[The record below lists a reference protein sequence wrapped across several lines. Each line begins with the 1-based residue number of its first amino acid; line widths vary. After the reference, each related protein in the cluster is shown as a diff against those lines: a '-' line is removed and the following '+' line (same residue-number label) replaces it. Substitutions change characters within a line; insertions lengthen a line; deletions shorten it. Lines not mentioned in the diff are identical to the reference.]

1 MKKNKFLLL
10 VLSFMLGGCSFNPTF
25 INSSKNDTTYSS
37 EASIPSSSSESN
49 ISSLTPSDDE
59 LTENDLFDIN
69 NTISI
74 NIDISS
80 NELQKIQ
87 NDYKSYS
94 SRGLKSPIYR
104 YAKSVTF
111 TICKNKKEY
120 QYSFNHVGVR
130 MKGNTSRHEFINDN
144 NELYNNIHLKLS
156 FEETFDDPNYY
167 TSDEIMT
174 WTDEERLIQKDRTF
188 FNMSKI
194 DLRYNKNA
202 DSSWIREHYSL
213 EMFRAFGI
221 MTQRSNFSKVI
232 INQENRNTNYGVY
245 LLTEPLNKTF
255 IKSRLN
261 DENSYINMGTWN
273 EEKNGT
279 YGVANSKY
287 GQLYK
292 ASYGINT
299 SNPGTGA
306 DMSHTDNNL
315 FGVEPD
321 DGSYTPIYDL
331 KTNKTNPDHSLIKNA
346 FNSLKN
352 DKEDIIGNYID
363 LEYFAMYEAIATV
376 LGNPDDLRNN
386 YNNYA
391 LYFRKTDGKM
401 IIIPIDEDRVLGISK
416 DWDPSNNAMSGVGPF
431 EKKSIGTNKE
441 QHNNLYLKTILDSDS
456 QTYQTYKNN
465 LATIIKSDWVKE
477 DHFSQMY
484 EIVKNNYEE
493 FSNSS
498 LSNHPWSLNS
508 QYDGSNANMSFSQ
521 YINKKITTINNALN
535 GQNIDATTN
544 KFNLIACHN
553 IYLRYTDYWTTVD
566 ETNKFLYDSSTEL
579 YYFEHLIVEKDIE
592 EFECKIFTT
601 DLGYDLWLMAD
612 NNGGVLKRGDNTIID
627 LDENDINHTLR
638 FTLSTKNETLSWEIK

>member
-1 MKKNKFLLL
+1 MKKNRYLLL
-10 VLSFMLGGCSFNPTF
+10 ALSFILGGCSFNPTF
-25 INSSKNDTTYSS
+25 SNSSNSDYHNTSDNLMS
-37 EASIPSSSSESN
+37 NSSSESN
-49 ISSLTPSDDE
+49 TSTPITSDDE
-59 LTENDLFDIN
+59 LTENDLFDIH

-80 NELQKIQ
+80 EELQKIQ

-111 TICKNKKEY
+111 TICKNGKEY
-120 QYSFNHVGVR
+120 QYSFDHVGIR
-130 MKGNTSRHEFINDN
+130 MKGNTSRHEFINEN

-167 TSDEIMT
+167 NNDEIMT
-174 WTDEERLIQKDRTF
+174 WTEEEKALQEDRTF

-194 DLRYNKNA
+194 DLRYNKNV
-202 DSSWIREHYSL
+202 DYSWIREHYAL
-213 EMFRAFGI
+213 EMFRNFGI

-232 INQENRNTNYGVY
+232 IKQEEKSINYGVY

-255 IKSRLN
+255 IKSRLD
-261 DENSYINMGTWN
+261 DENNYINMGTWK

-279 YGVANSKY
+279 FGVNDSKY

-299 SNPGTGA
+299 YNPGTGA
-306 DMSHTDNNL
+306 DMSYTDDNL

-321 DGSYTPIYDL
+321 DSSYTPIYDL
-331 KTNKTNPDHSLIKNA
+331 KTNKKNPDHSLIKQA

-352 DKEDIIGNYID
+352 DKEETIGDYID
-363 LEYFAMYEAIATV
+363 LEYFAMYEAVATI

-416 DWDPSNNAMSGVGPF
+416 DWDPSNNAMSEVGPF
-431 EKKSIGTNKE
+431 AKKAIGTNNE
-441 QHNNLYLKTILDSDS
+441 QHNNLYLKTILDANS
-456 QTYQTYKNN
+456 QTYQMYKNN
-465 LATIIKSDWVKE
+465 LETILKSDWVKKE
-477 DHFSQMY
+477 HFNQMY

-493 FSNSS
+493 FSDSS
-498 LSNHPWSLNS
+498 LINYQWSLNS
-508 QYDGSNANMSFSQ
+508 SYNGIYENMSFSE
-521 YINKKITTINNALN
+521 YINKKITIINNALS
-535 GQNIDATTN
+535 GQNIDVSTN
-544 KFNLIACHN
+544 KFNLSSCNN
-553 IYLRYTDYWTTVD
+553 IYLRYTDYWTIAD
-566 ETNKFLYDSSTEL
+566 ETNKFAYDSSTEL
-579 YYFEHLIVEKDIE
+579 YYFDHKIVEKDIK
-592 EFECKIFTT
+592 EFECKVFTT
-601 DLGYDLWLMAD
+601 DLGYDLWLM
-612 NNGGVLKRGDNTIID
+612 NEYNGGPLKKGDNTVIN
-627 LDENDINHTLR
+627 LNKNDVNHTLR
-638 FTLSTKNETLSWEIK
+638 FTLSTKDETLSWEII